1 MAKILRSETSLGR
14 RQRELEEELRRSPT
28 ASVVVWAIIAVC
40 ALALLLPP
48 LGTALRTG
56 VWTGPAAANWLGR
69 LAAVA
74 LLVALGI
81 GYRWRLREIAE
92 EAHNLEGGERGER
105 RLADRLAEQ
114 LADNHL
120 ILNDLD
126 LRIAHERFQIDHLV
140 IAPSGV
146 YVLESKYWT
155 GTLSGDI
162 HDHSWTQTAG
172 SHPPRTVKSP
182 VIQVLRQRRMFI
194 SLFPGGPADDH
205 VHAYAVFTH
214 PRVALKLTANDPPV
228 ALRIQ
233 DAIRLINDHC
243 FDPPVWSDE
252 QMQAFA
258 RRILDSQ
265 K

>member
-14 RQRELEEELRRSPT
+14 RQRELEDELRHSPVT
-28 ASVVVWAIIAVC
+28 SIVVWALIGLA
-40 ALALLLPP
+40 AAALLLPP
-48 LGTALRTG
+48 AVDALRSGSWYGT
-56 VWTGPAAANWLGR
+56 NWAGR
-69 LAAVA
+69 LTFVA
-74 LLVALGI
+74 LLVAFGI

-92 EAHNLEGGERGER
+92 EARNLEGGERGER

-140 IAPSGV
+140 LAPSGV
-146 YVLESKYWT
+146 YVLESKYWA
-155 GTLSGDI
+155 GTLSGDAR
-162 HDHSWTQTAG
+162 DHSWSQSTPKH
-172 SHPPRTVKSP
+172 SPRPVKSP

-194 SLFPGGPADDH
+194 SLFPGGPGDDN

-214 PRVALKLTANDPPV
+214 PRVTLKITSNDPPV
-228 ALRIQ
+228 ALRIN
-233 DAIRLINDHC
+233 DAIRAINDRC
-243 FDPPVWSDE
+243 FNPPVWTDE
-252 QMQAFA
+252 QMQTFA
-258 RRILDSQ
+258 DRVLASQ